1 MDICQRAL
9 LGALPV
15 FITLP
20 LSAGL
25 IEMLGQTKRSH
36 EKAVSQRPS
45 TWIIE

>member
-1 MDICQRAL
+1 MDICQRVL

-15 FITLP
+15 FTTPP

-36 EKAVSQRPS
+36 ENVVSQRPS
-45 TWIIE
+45 TWITE